1 MVEDEEPSIAVPEGD
16 VAFPLYGCPRSLRIH
31 LLCHRL
37 KKLVA
42 SCAGKGGPEKA
53 LGQSKKFTFGL
64 LAQSPGSFPN
74 QGPNSVNVDSL
85 RRCIVTPAYGTR
97 IVVNIEEAQHLALLG
112 CYFAREVIGPH
123 GHEQARFPEGLRHA
137 ARQLPRSI
145 LAKTLVRGALL
156 EYFKLNEYDGT
167 KLNFQFSRRV
177 VASLATDALFSP
189 VPTPPRL
196 AYLDLEAAQRRRDK
210 SISLFRSRRLNSPVA
225 RAQHKRQRRL
235 RPAKDIEDPYIAAV
249 LIALAQEQSYQDQS
263 RPDHYK
269 VHLLAAKDDN
279 LYFYTALIP
288 SHFLDRLDRP
298 SQRYP
303 TS

>member
-1 MVEDEEPSIAVPEGD
+1 MTFCANI
-16 VAFPLYGCPRSLRIH
+16 VA
-31 LLCHRL
+31 
-37 KKLVA
+37 
-42 SCAGKGGPEKA
+42 
-53 LGQSKKFTFGL
+53 
-64 LAQSPGSFPN
+64 
-74 QGPNSVNVDSL
+74 
-85 RRCIVTPAYGTR
+85 IVC
-97 IVVNIEEAQHLALLG
+97 L

-123 GHEQARFPEGLRHA
+123 RDEQARFPEGLRHA

-145 LAKTLVRGALL
+145 LVKTLVRGALL

-167 KLNFQFSRRV
+167 KLNFQFGRRV

-210 SISLFRSRRLNSPVA
+210 SIPLFRSRRLNSPVA
-225 RAQHKRQRRL
+225 WAQHKRQRSL
-235 RPAKDIEDPYIAAV
+235 RPAKDIEDPYIAAG
-249 LIALAQEQSYQDQS
+249 LIALAQEQYYQDQS

-269 VHLLAAKDDN
+269 VRLLAAKDDN

-288 SHFLDRLDRP
+288 SHFLDRFDRP

-303 TS
+303 TNPPIPITYVHIPMRPEGELLRLMELVLSKLNFAAKNHE